1 MNADHQEQG
10 HSCCLLLIQLVLFRA
25 YPRSSV
31 AIPAFLLLIRGLLL
45 LLIQVPTLFFLL
57 IRVHP
62 CSSVAIPAFL
72 LLIRGLLL
80 LLIQV
85 PTLFFLLIRVHPC
98 SSVAIPASPC
108 LSDQHRLHPVRDRP
122 LHQVS
127 PEHTAHRVP
136 KLAQVLLPEAS
147 FAHHLPLFLQETRLN
162 PRSEE
167 H

>member
-85 PTLFFLLIRVHPC
+85 PTLFFRAYPRSSAFIRGHSCFSLLIR
-98 SSVAIPASPC
+98 S
-108 LSDQHRLHPVRDRP
+108 
-122 LHQVS
+122 
-127 PEHTAHRVP
+127 T
-136 KLAQVLLPEAS
+136 
-147 FAHHLPLFLQETRLN
+147 
-162 PRSEE
+162 
-167 H
+167 